1 MVIKTFEI
9 DYEGNKETIE
19 YEDDLTFGELE
30 AVLNATVDMSDV
42 SKPRV
47 KIPEYRQEILMK
59 VLRKAPFKLQDRVAI
74 RNLKSSV
81 AKQIIEGVM
90 VDFPLAKYLE
100 DWMITFVGTD
110 SKNPT

>member
-1 MVIKTFEI
+1 VVIKSFEI